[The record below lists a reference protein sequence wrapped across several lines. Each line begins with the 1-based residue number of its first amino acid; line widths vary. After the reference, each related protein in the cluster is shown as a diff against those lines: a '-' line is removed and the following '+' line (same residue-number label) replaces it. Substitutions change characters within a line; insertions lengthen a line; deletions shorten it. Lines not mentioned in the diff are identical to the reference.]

1 MTGGS
6 PGCMR
11 TLTGMESPAVPT
23 PAPVQ
28 PQPADEVGVFPAWP
42 WWLGI
47 VGFVAA
53 FLATF
58 VAGIVIGMVA
68 VFALLIAGIDPGP
81 HFEIDDSPAV
91 LLGGSILQDA
101 IFIGAALAFAWM
113 IARPKAWNFGL
124 RAARFWPA
132 VGWGTL
138 ALFLSY
144 AFSFVYTQALGV
156 DVEQTTLDDLGIA
169 KGGLTLLVGAF
180 LIIVLAPVAE
190 EFFFRGFLYRCF
202 RTSLPVLPAALG
214 VGAVF
219 GVVHLPTGPDAVPV
233 LVVLGVLLC
242 LAYEFSGTLYT
253 TIGVHAVNNAVAFTI
268 GTGEWEIGLGM
279 CLAML
284 VLCTA
289 LPLLFGRGGPAKV
302 VSPRGLPSPPPA
314 AV

>member
-1 MTGGS
+1 
-6 PGCMR
+6 MR
-11 TLTGMESPAVPT
+11 TLTGMESPEVPR
-23 PAPVQ
+23 PASVEAHH
-28 PQPADEVGVFPAWP
+28 ADDVGVFPAWP

-58 VAGIVIGMVA
+58 VAGVVLGSIAVVALMV
-68 VFALLIAGIDPGP
+68 AGIDPGP
-81 HFEIDDSPAV
+81 RFELDESPAI

-138 ALFLSY
+138 ALVLSY
-144 AFSFVYTQALGV
+144 AFAFFYSQALGV

-169 KGGLTLLVGAF
+169 KGGLTLVVGAF

-219 GVVHLPTGPDAVPV
+219 GLVHLPTGADAVPI
-233 LVVLGVLLC
+233 LVVLGVLMC

-253 TIGVHAVNNAVAFTI
+253 VIGVHAVNNAVAFTL
-268 GTGEWEIGLGM
+268 GTGEWRIGLGLG
-279 CLAML
+279 LAML
-284 VLCTA
+284 VMCTA
-289 LPLLFGRGGPAKV
+289 LPLLFGRGGPARV
-302 VSPRGLPSPPPA
+302 VSPHGLPSPPPA